1 MTMTF
6 TPGWEKPKLTTIPDE
21 PELVTRRAGKSG
33 NAQKAEGIHPKQIE
47 YAKKNNAL
55 READQIFLTFFDE
68 PSVRGAVQRAQGE
81 FKHDPNISALLKDM
95 ISPGAATVVDQG
107 THQAE
112 DRHTGGFK
120 LHFDVRRADN
130 LCFHFYVGQN
140 PDSTLKIIEIS
151 YMAGATKVEEHA
163 A

>member
-6 TPGWEKPKLTTIPDE
+6 TPGWEKPKLTTIPDDT
-21 PELVTRRAGKSG
+21 ELTTRRAGKSG
-33 NAQKAEGIHPKQIE
+33 NAQKNEGIHPNQIA

-55 READQIFLTFFDE
+55 READAIFLTFFDE
-68 PSVRGAVQRAQGE
+68 PSVRGAVQRAQGD
-81 FKHDPNISALLKDM
+81 FNHDPAIKQLLADM
-95 ISPGAATVVDQG
+95 ISPTAATVIDQG

-120 LHFDVRRADN
+120 LHFDVRRSDN
-130 LCFHFYVGQN
+130 LCFHFYTGQN
-140 PDSTLKIIEIS
+140 TDGTLKIIEIS
-151 YMAGATKVEEHA
+151 YMVAGNRVEELA